1 MPVCISYGMGGKA
14 IDWSASNGGGE
25 DYLKD
30 RCRKAGMNTLNS
42 VYNWYMTQQIVDDS
56 LRFKRLNPT
65 AKFGFVG
72 DSLGDNELGDVAAA
86 LNGHMEI
93 DYIGGFQGSVWGKH
107 TSIPAN
113 VKRATIIYNPCWI
126 ATGGLG
132 DYPLP
137 LVVPA
142 PVEAGGVWND
152 GKWRLGNNGKTW
164 VRYVQIEAPHPDDWG
179 VAQDIVFHD
188 LKQYVGA

>member
-14 IDWSASNGGGE
+14 IDWAASNGGGE
-25 DYLKD
+25 DYLKA
-30 RCRKAGMNTLNS
+30 RCNKVKINTLNS
-42 VYNWYMTQQIVDDS
+42 VYNWYMLQQIVDD
-56 LRFKRLNPT
+56 LRKAKRANPSC
-65 AKFGFVG
+65 KVGLVG
-72 DSLGDNELGDVAAA
+72 DSLGDNELGDLCADLEGV
-86 LNGHMEI
+86 MEI

-107 TSIPAN
+107 TYITPN
-113 VKRATIIYNPCWI
+113 CKRATIIYNPCWI

-132 DYPLP
+132 DFPLP
-137 LVVPA
+137 LVTPA

-179 VAQDIVFHD
+179 VAQDLVFAD